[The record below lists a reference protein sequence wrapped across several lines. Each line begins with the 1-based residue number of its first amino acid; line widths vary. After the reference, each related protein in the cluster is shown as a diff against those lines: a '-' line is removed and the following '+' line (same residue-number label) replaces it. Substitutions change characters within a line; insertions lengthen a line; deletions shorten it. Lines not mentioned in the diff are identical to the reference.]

1 MCDEEKF
8 PFAKKLVDECD
19 TYRNNSKVNR
29 IEAICKRKH
38 LVRIAPQVKK
48 FPEFIYQTDYVKADK
63 KNENHKKEALSIN
76 KKVKKQQKKSVYH
89 HYEPPLKT
97 KKILMNPIRK
107 FLFI

>member
-1 MCDEEKF
+1 MCYEEKF

-29 IEAICKRKH
+29 IEAICKWKH
-38 LVRIAPQVKK
+38 LVRVAPQVKK

-63 KNENHKKEALSIN
+63 KNEQHKKEALPIN
-76 KKVKKQQKKSVYH
+76 KKLKKQQKKSVYH

-97 KKILMNPIRK
+97 KKVLMNPIRK